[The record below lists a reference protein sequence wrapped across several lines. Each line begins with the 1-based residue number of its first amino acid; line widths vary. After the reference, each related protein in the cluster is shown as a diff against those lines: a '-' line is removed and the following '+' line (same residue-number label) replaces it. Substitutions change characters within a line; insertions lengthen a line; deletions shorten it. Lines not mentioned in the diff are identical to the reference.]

1 MDFETFLSYFPAK
14 PRDKIKDGYNV
25 LCPSHPDK
33 RPSLSI
39 AQVKDKILLHCKA
52 GCETEN
58 IVASL
63 GLEMTDLFTNKNDI
77 KHKIV
82 AEYSY
87 KDELG
92 NLLFQ
97 VVRYEP
103 KSFAQRHR
111 NSNGEWVWNLTGV
124 RRVLYHLPEILQ
136 ETGII
141 YLTEGEGDADK
152 LWEWGQVATTSPGG
166 ANNWRPEYADCL
178 IGKRIV
184 VIPDKDK
191 AGYGYARSVI
201 KSLEGKARE
210 TKCIIL
216 PGDDVKD
223 FSDWIR
229 RENDIAKLPFLEQ
242 DISLLFEIDKPHYQ
256 QKEGGIIWQ
265 KPGQSIIFKANELA
279 QQRTGIHSRISIY
292 LDYKPLAWTLCNI
305 ERAEER
311 IRLANSAYSYLK
323 IKDYTK
329 EDLRRDL
336 DIFCLGL
343 WDYHLSTIS
352 PEMMI
357 GDETQDPPTF
367 YLYPYILAE
376 GGSILFSPPGRG
388 KSNTA
393 LAWGQ
398 SINYGISKL
407 WKVQKAPVLYIN
419 LERSAQTLRRRLAN
433 VNKILGL
440 PASHPLLTINARGKS
455 LIDVAPIIRKSIK
468 QYDIKLIILDSI
480 TRAGLGDLTENQPV
494 NRIID
499 TLSGLCPTWL
509 ALGHTPRACHDEE
522 TEVLTAKGW
531 IKFNSWK
538 GEAVLTFRN
547 SNGYSNFEYQKPLA
561 FHKYDHNGQ
570 MMVIN
575 TPSMNACITPNHRF
589 WIYDHQDKKQWV
601 TASTL
606 PTEAR
611 LPFAR
616 TIKSHTRI
624 SSKVGFDIDNLAE
637 LAGMYI
643 SEGYSRW
650 GGITLTQRESNHNR
664 IINVLDRLGLEYK
677 IYRCEPKREKDKEI
691 ISQIVLTYHKKLYQF
706 LRRECGIGAENKKL
720 PSNWRSWKL
729 SAKQALLDALMWGDG
744 HWFTPRYG
752 VYTTISKQL
761 ANDVQILAMTLG
773 YGSAIKQRDNDNRHS
788 IEIWKGRQ
796 WRWLIKKRHI
806 STINY
811 QGKVYCFTMPTGFLV
826 TRRRGKTMVS
836 GNSEEHIFGAV
847 MFEAGADIVIQ
858 LRSQIVES
866 KLGIGYE
873 IVKANELPHFKQEI
887 YAFEFNKWN
896 LDNIRKARAYEFSE
910 IESKSKTHM
919 LDNIKD
925 FVLDNGEATT
935 AEIEEALG
943 YNRAN
948 ISTTLNHSGEF
959 VKTRKQGRNQYY
971 GVKI

>member
-1 MDFETFLSYFPAK
+1 MDFETFLSYFPEK

-33 RPSLSI
+33 QPSLSI
-39 AQVKDKILLHCKA
+39 AQVEDKILLHCKA

-63 GLEMTDLFTNKNDI
+63 GLEMADLFTNKNDI

-367 YLYPYILAE
+367 YLHPYILAE

-509 ALGHTPRACHDEE
+509 ALGHTPRA
-522 TEVLTAKGW
+522 
-531 IKFNSWK
+531 
-538 GEAVLTFRN
+538 
-547 SNGYSNFEYQKPLA
+547 
-561 FHKYDHNGQ
+561 
-570 MMVIN
+570 
-575 TPSMNACITPNHRF
+575 
-589 WIYDHQDKKQWV
+589 
-601 TASTL
+601 
-606 PTEAR
+606 
-611 LPFAR
+611 
-616 TIKSHTRI
+616 
-624 SSKVGFDIDNLAE
+624 
-637 LAGMYI
+637 
-643 SEGYSRW
+643 
-650 GGITLTQRESNHNR
+650 
-664 IINVLDRLGLEYK
+664 
-677 IYRCEPKREKDKEI
+677 
-691 ISQIVLTYHKKLYQF
+691 
-706 LRRECGIGAENKKL
+706 
-720 PSNWRSWKL
+720 
-729 SAKQALLDALMWGDG
+729 
-744 HWFTPRYG
+744 
-752 VYTTISKQL
+752 
-761 ANDVQILAMTLG
+761 
-773 YGSAIKQRDNDNRHS
+773 
-788 IEIWKGRQ
+788 
-796 WRWLIKKRHI
+796 
-806 STINY
+806 
-811 QGKVYCFTMPTGFLV
+811 
-826 TRRRGKTMVS
+826 
-836 GNSEEHIFGAV
+836 SEEHIFGAV